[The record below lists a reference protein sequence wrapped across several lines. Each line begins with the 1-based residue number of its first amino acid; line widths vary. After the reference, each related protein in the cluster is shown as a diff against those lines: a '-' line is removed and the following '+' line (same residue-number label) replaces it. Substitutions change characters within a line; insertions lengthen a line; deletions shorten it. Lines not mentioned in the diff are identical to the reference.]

1 MTSQE
6 CVIDAVQR
14 AQGVLADYIE
24 TNPRDCA
31 KTLER
36 LFVIFTDDELTRAV
50 DTLNLEA
57 VLAVMEESEARQPSS
72 MSLPYNRTSG

>member
-14 AQGVLADYIE
+14 ARGVLADYIE
-24 TNPRDCA
+24 ADPRDCPR
-31 KTLER
+31 TLSK
-36 LFVIFTDDELTRAV
+36 LFAIFSDDELTRAV

-57 VLAVMEESEARQPSS
+57 VFAVMGENETRQPSS
-72 MSLPYNRTSG
+72 MSLPYSRTSG

>member
-14 AQGVLADYIE
+14 AQGVLANYVE
-24 TNPRDCA
+24 TDPRDCT

-36 LFVIFTDDELTRAV
+36 LFAIFTDDDLTRAV

-57 VLAVMEESEARQPSS
+57 VFAAMEESEAIQPAPT
-72 MSLPYNRTSG
+72 SLPYSRTSG

>member
-14 AQGVLADYIE
+14 AQGVLANYIE
-24 TNPRDCA
+24 TDPRDCA

-36 LFVIFTDDELTRAV
+36 LFAIFTDDDLTRAV

-57 VLAVMEESEARQPSS
+57 VFAMMEESAIQPSPT
-72 MSLPYNRTSG
+72 SLPYSRTSG